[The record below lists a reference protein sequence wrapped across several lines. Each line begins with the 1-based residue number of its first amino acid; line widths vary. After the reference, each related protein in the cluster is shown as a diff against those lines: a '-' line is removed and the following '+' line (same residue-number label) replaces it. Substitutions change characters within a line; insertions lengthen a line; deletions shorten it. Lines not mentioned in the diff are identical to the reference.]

1 MRRSLRLL
9 APAALLLAL
18 ACQPQAEIKVH
29 GPWEEGLTLAFEDPS
44 QPPAQRTADRL
55 QVRVARGSMGPQPP
69 AQVQLTL
76 TNARGQISLLLR
88 YQDGGTFLVDPQGQV
103 LAQSL
108 PPGFPEVVTW
118 TDRETTYRVIGRAA
132 WEGAA
137 LLPATAKSV
146 GVWVEARPSHGP
158 RRRTLY
164 LPNLGEV
171 ETVVARDGTWVTIN
185 RLVAV
190 GFTDLP
196 VSKHP

>member
-1 MRRSLRLL
+1 MRRALRLL
-9 APAALLLAL
+9 APAVLLLAV
-18 ACQPQAEIKVH
+18 ACQPQAGPTVY

-44 QPPAQRTADRL
+44 QAQPQRTADRL
-55 QVRVARGSMGPQPP
+55 QVRVTRGSMGPQAPT
-69 AQVQLTL
+69 QVQLDL
-76 TNARGQISLLLR
+76 ANARGQISMLLR
-88 YQDGGTFLVDPQGQV
+88 YQDGGTYLVNPEGQV

-108 PPGFPEVVTW
+108 PAGFPAVDTW

-132 WEGAA
+132 WESGTV
-137 LLPATAKSV
+137 LPASAQTI

-171 ETVVARDGTWVTIN
+171 ETLVERDGGWVAIN
-185 RLVAV
+185 RLVAC

-196 VSKHP
+196 VRTNP